1 MNKSEILSAFNTHL
15 LEFLNDIITIFPN
28 NSDIQVTYTS
38 LNAMKKANPKLIVS
52 VWKEHIADNYKNE
65 IVKGNIDFFLN
76 KDYASDVGD
85 AENAKYILEKIN
97 ILREPIKKLGE
108 DNLNKTIKY
117 IQNLTK
123 ISELYYS

>member
-15 LEFLNDIITIFPN
+15 LEFFNDIITIFPN

-76 KDYASDVGD
+76 KDYASDVGN

-97 ILREPIKKLGE
+97 ILRDPIKKLGE